1 MRISP
6 QQYFENGTLQD
17 TGVNYYPIL
26 LGVLIGGLIAIT
38 VIAIIYKK

>member
-6 QQYFENGTLQD
+6 QQYFEEPVPNETKRD
-17 TGVNYYPIL
+17 YYPIL